1 MRLDSLVD
9 KMTYPVSINADCN
22 VDSVVL
28 FMRPSLKRADVV
40 AHGFKGCIDGMSEG
54 M

>member
-1 MRLDSLVD
+1 MRLDFLLD
-9 KMTYPVSINADCN
+9 NITRPVSINVDFN
-22 VDSVVL
+22 VDGVVL

-40 AHGFKGCIDGMSEG
+40 AYWFKGCIDGMSED